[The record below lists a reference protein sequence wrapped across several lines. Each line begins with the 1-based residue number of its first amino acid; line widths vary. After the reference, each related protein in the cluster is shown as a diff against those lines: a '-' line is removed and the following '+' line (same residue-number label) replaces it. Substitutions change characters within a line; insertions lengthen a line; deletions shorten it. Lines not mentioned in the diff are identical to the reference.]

1 MGVSARPIDQRFYPG
16 FAQLTKR
23 CVGRESSSPARILRS
38 PIQLI
43 ARIGIMGEVSRSM
56 RERRPV
62 CLPIGDEGI
71 TTVIGDV
78 QPLMS
83 VRRPGVCLP
92 RSCEEMS
99 VASTRRRPESER
111 SVDVNPRAVLF
122 GNWDQRLKIIECTD
136 AEVACLEHDNSR
148 YRGVL
153 LQSIREGFRRQA
165 SIRIGLQADQVLFA
179 QTQQTDSS
187 NDGSMFS
194 VLVRIRMA
202 GEPDS
207 PSVSTSIPCF
217 ASSA

>member
-1 MGVSARPIDQRFYPG
+1 MIRVGGPVARVVKADQALIDLWFPKHFCSGKRTHPGDERMGVSARPIDQRFYPG
-16 FAQLTKR
+16 LAQLTKR

-111 SVDVNPRAVLF
+111 SVNVNPRTMLF
-122 GNWDQRLKIIECTD
+122 GNWDQSLKIIECTD
-136 AEVACLEHDNSR
+136 VEVA
-148 YRGVL
+148 
-153 LQSIREGFRRQA
+153 
-165 SIRIGLQADQVLFA
+165 GL
-179 QTQQTDSS
+179 
-187 NDGSMFS
+187 
-194 VLVRIRMA
+194 
-202 GEPDS
+202 
-207 PSVSTSIPCF
+207 
-217 ASSA
+217 